1 MKSLKTYKI
10 CCTFIFVVIL
20 SACASVSP
28 NKKKYL
34 QENMNKYK
42 DDELILAMSVNRHNI
57 ANSQYNYELAI
68 FGNGEILRKGGVYK
82 RDYPTKVSKEILDSI
97 VSMSL
102 GISSY
107 NYTPRPFVHD
117 GPSRSLTV
125 YGHPT
130 PIDMS
135 LENVGVTNLL
145 NYVDSV
151 IILPVN

>member
-1 MKSLKTYKI
+1 MKLLKTYKI
-10 CCTFIFVVIL
+10 YYTFIFVVL
-20 SACASVSP
+20 FSDCASISS
-28 NKKKYL
+28 NKQNTL
-34 QENMNKYK
+34 QENMKRYK
-42 DDELILAMSVNRHNI
+42 DDDLILAMSVSRHNI
-57 ANSQYNYELAI
+57 ANPQYNYELAI
-68 FGNGEILRKGGVYK
+68 FGNGAILRKGGVYK

-102 GISSY
+102 EISSY

-130 PIDMS
+130 SIDMS
-135 LENVGVTNLL
+135 LENEGVTKLL

-151 IILPVN
+151 IILPIN